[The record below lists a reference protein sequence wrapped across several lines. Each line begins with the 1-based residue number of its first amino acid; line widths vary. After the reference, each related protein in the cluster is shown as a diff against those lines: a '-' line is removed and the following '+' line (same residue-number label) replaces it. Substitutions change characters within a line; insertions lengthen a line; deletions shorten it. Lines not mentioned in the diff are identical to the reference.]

1 MPGIILGPKN
11 IAVNNTE
18 KVSGI
23 KNLGFLLIIH
33 IEFWSREAV
42 YRLLFFTCPKLLKPY
57 EYQSNKQRKKKKAKK
72 ERTKEKKRYE
82 GKKEGEERKM
92 KRKDRR
98 KKGRE

>member
-72 ERTKEKKRYE
+72 KERKRKRDTKERRKEKKE
-82 GKKEGEERKM
+82 K
-92 KRKDRR
+92 
-98 KKGRE
+98 